1 LQEFRMIVGSA
12 RRHDADVRRV
22 AGISGSQLWA
32 LSEIAR
38 TAGMRVNDLS
48 ERMALH
54 QTTASNLINALAERN
69 LIRRGRDEDDQR
81 VVRLHVTTEGKK
93 MLLRAPGPYAGLLV
107 DALRHLKSA
116 DLRRLNEVLSVVT
129 TVLRDASD
137 DAAGQILLI
146 E

>member
-1 LQEFRMIVGSA
+1 LQEFRTIFGSA
-12 RRHDADVRRV
+12 RRHDAEVRRV

-38 TAGMRVNDLS
+38 AEGMRVNDLS

-54 QTTASNLINALAERN
+54 QTTASNLINALVERN
-69 LIRRGRDEDDQR
+69 LIRRSKDDADQR
-81 VVRLHVTTEGKK
+81 VVRLRVTTDGKK

-107 DALRHLKSA
+107 DALRHLKTN
-116 DLRRLNEVLSVVT
+116 DLRRLNEALRVLT
-129 TVLRDASD
+129 TVLRDAAS
-137 DAAGQILLI
+137 DAAGETLMG